1 MWRSTKI
8 RSTGHGTYVHTHTC
22 MVQKAFLLAAII
34 ITSTPGTDDMIFKIL
49 LPKNL
54 AKTLAFFT
62 QATATFL
69 KN

>member
-1 MWRSTKI
+1 
-8 RSTGHGTYVHTHTC
+8 